1 LLRAVFE
8 MSKTFFYLKLAVNNL
23 KKNSKA
29 YVPYIITCIGTIIM
43 FYNMCFLASAKTLGL
58 ISDDGSLKMILTF
71 GTVVIGIFSAIF
83 LFYTNSFLV
92 KKRKKEFGLFNILG
106 MEKKHIAK
114 IMFWETVLTGAISLS
129 AGLAGGILLS
139 KAMILLLFKII
150 AIRVTFGFEVPTLAV
165 VITPVLFGAIFAIN
179 FIYNSLTVRL
189 SKPVELL
196 KGGNVGEKEPKTKL
210 FQGIVGLLSLSA
222 GYYIALFTESPLQAL
237 TLFFIA
243 VILVMIGTYCLFTS
257 GSIAVLKL
265 LRKNKNYYYKPKN
278 FISVSS
284 MIYRMKRNAA
294 GLANICILST
304 AVIVMLSST
313 VSLYIGVED
322 VLRTRYPRDIT
333 VGSSFI
339 SDENVEKMN
348 KIIEDTTDS
357 LGIERRNV
365 LNYRYLT
372 VVAFQEDSRFQL
384 QGDSLRFKD
393 SAALFFMDIDG
404 YNKMYNA
411 NKTLEE
417 NEVLLYE
424 YRGRLPGDSMTIE
437 DLQLR
442 IKERVP
448 AFEGDGNTSA
458 MMINSFYLVAR
469 KDDLQKIIRVSDPD
483 NTKGKDLAYFYG
495 FDVNADKQTQIQLAT
510 EIRKGLK
517 ELGISYYADGAD
529 LSRESFYTLH
539 GGLFYLG
546 IFLGL
551 LFIMATV
558 LIIYYKQIAEGY
570 DDKERY
576 EIMQKVG
583 MSREEVRKSIN
594 SQVIKVFFLPLL
606 AAVIHIAFAF
616 KVITKLLEIF
626 NLTNVPLFAL
636 CTLSTILIFSVFYVA
651 VYTLTAKTYYKIVK
665 G

>member
-1 LLRAVFE
+1 

-458 MMINSFYLVAR
+458 MMINSFYLVAW

-529 LSRESFYTLH
+529 LSRESFYTLY

>member
-529 LSRESFYTLH
+529 LSRESFYTLY

-583 MSREEVRKSIN
+583 MSREVRKSIN

>member
-529 LSRESFYTLH
+529 LSRESFYTLY

>member
-404 YNKMYNA
+404 YNKMYNE

-529 LSRESFYTLH
+529 LSRESFYTLY

>member
-1 LLRAVFE
+1 

-92 KKRKKEFGLFNILG
+92 KKRKKEFGLFNNLG

-424 YRGRLPGDSMTIE
+424 YRDRLPGDSMTIE

>member
-1 LLRAVFE
+1 

-529 LSRESFYTLH
+529 LSRESFYTLN

>member
-1 LLRAVFE
+1 

-92 KKRKKEFGLFNILG
+92 KKRKRVRLFNILG
-106 MEKKHIAK
+106 MEKAYRQDH
-114 IMFWETVLTGAISLS
+114 VLGNGPYRAISLS
-129 AGLAGGILLS
+129 AGLPRHSLS
-139 KAMILLLFKII
+139 KHDPLLFKII
-150 AIRVTFGFEVPTLAV
+150 AIRLPSALKFLPSPSLSPGS
-165 VITPVLFGAIFAIN
+165 FGAIFAIN

-411 NKTLEE
+411 NKPLEE

-529 LSRESFYTLH
+529 LSRESFYTLY

>member
-1 LLRAVFE
+1 
-8 MSKTFFYLKLAVNNL
+8 
-23 KKNSKA
+23 
-29 YVPYIITCIGTIIM
+29 
-43 FYNMCFLASAKTLGL
+43 
-58 ISDDGSLKMILTF
+58 
-71 GTVVIGIFSAIF
+71 
-83 LFYTNSFLV
+83 
-92 KKRKKEFGLFNILG
+92 
-106 MEKKHIAK
+106 
-114 IMFWETVLTGAISLS
+114 
-129 AGLAGGILLS
+129 
-139 KAMILLLFKII
+139 
-150 AIRVTFGFEVPTLAV
+150 
-165 VITPVLFGAIFAIN
+165 
-179 FIYNSLTVRL
+179 
-189 SKPVELL
+189 
-196 KGGNVGEKEPKTKL
+196 
-210 FQGIVGLLSLSA
+210 
-222 GYYIALFTESPLQAL
+222 
-237 TLFFIA
+237 
-243 VILVMIGTYCLFTS
+243 
-257 GSIAVLKL
+257 
-265 LRKNKNYYYKPKN
+265 
-278 FISVSS
+278 
-284 MIYRMKRNAA
+284 
-294 GLANICILST
+294 
-304 AVIVMLSST
+304 
-313 VSLYIGVED
+313 
-322 VLRTRYPRDIT
+322 
-333 VGSSFI
+333 
-339 SDENVEKMN
+339 
-348 KIIEDTTDS
+348 
-357 LGIERRNV
+357 
-365 LNYRYLT
+365 
-372 VVAFQEDSRFQL
+372 
-384 QGDSLRFKD
+384 
-393 SAALFFMDIDG
+393 
-404 YNKMYNA
+404 
-411 NKTLEE
+411 
-417 NEVLLYE
+417 
-424 YRGRLPGDSMTIE
+424 MTIE

-529 LSRESFYTLH
+529 LSRESFYTLY

>member
-529 LSRESFYTLH
+529 LSRESFYTLN